1 MIQNTIRCALL
12 GAFAVFTT
20 AALAQ
25 GAAPAS
31 APVAMPVRP
40 PSAVASAPL
49 VPDAPAIPASAASAP
64 PAAASAAASG
74 PARIKETVGA
84 SRANA
89 VLQRARAIGD
99 RNASV
104 ARAGGPP
111 PSVELL
117 RAKTDDGYA
126 YLSGGI
132 TVSDRRTMRDERNDY
147 TLWVATVAKP
157 SGAFLS
163 DAQLSITKAG
173 AKQPLFERIMDG
185 PWLMLALPPGRYEV
199 KAVLPGENAAADRVV
214 KETVTIGKQGLRQA
228 VLRFASTVEVAPDGQ
243 DPEDVKMFIPK
254 PPTRAKAK

>member
-1 MIQNTIRCALL
+1 MSAARFSCALL
-12 GAFAVFTT
+12 AALLLAT
-20 AALAQ
+20 AARAQ
-25 GAAPAS
+25 GAAS
-31 APVAMPVRP
+31 APVASPVRP
-40 PSAVASAPL
+40 PSPVASAALP
-49 VPDAPAIPASAASAP
+49 PAPVASAASA
-64 PAAASAAASG
+64 AAAPASSASA
-74 PARIKETVGA
+74 PRIQETVG
-84 SRANA
+84 STRANA

-126 YLSGGI
+126 YLSGGV
-132 TVSDRRTMRDERNDY
+132 TVSDRRTMREERNDY

-163 DAQLSITKAG
+163 DAQLSISKAG

-199 KAVLPGENAAADRVV
+199 KAVLPGEGAQPDRVAREV
-214 KETVTIGKQGLRQA
+214 VNIGKQGLRQA

-243 DPEDVKMFIPK
+243 DPEDAKMFIPK
-254 PPTRAKAK
+254 PPTRAKSK

>member
-1 MIQNTIRCALL
+1 MNAVTFPYALAAALL
-12 GAFAVFTT
+12 LLTGPVR
-20 AALAQ
+20 AQ
-25 GAAPAS
+25 GAAS
-31 APVAMPVRP
+31 APVASPVRP
-40 PSAVASAPL
+40 PSPVASAAL
-49 VPDAPAIPASAASAP
+49 APEAPASAASA
-64 PAAASAAASG
+64 AAAPASAASG

-84 SRANA
+84 TRANA

-126 YLSGGI
+126 YLSGGV

-199 KAVLPGENAAADRVV
+199 KAVLPGEGTQPDRVA
-214 KETVTIGKQGLRQA
+214 KEVVSIGKQGLRQA
-228 VLRFASTVEVAPDGQ
+228 VLRFPSTVEVAPDGQ
-243 DPEDVKMFIPK
+243 DPEDVKMFLPK
-254 PPTRAKAK
+254 PPSRTKAK